1 MLRAVPGQPGSE
13 QHHQHALGCVKLCC
27 ALLHKTGAVVVLAAA
42 NVLSSGCRFLKTH
55 PMQALF
61 DFIDLQNRDGDI
73 RPGAYTLS
81 TQYPRREF
89 AEGQAGSLA
98 ENGLNTKQEAVML
111 ILK

>member
-1 MLRAVPGQPGSE
+1 M
-13 QHHQHALGCVKLCC
+13 
-27 ALLHKTGAVVVLAAA
+27 LAAA
-42 NVLSSGCRFLKTH
+42 DVVSWFCRFLKTH

-61 DFIDLQNRDGDI
+61 DFIDLQNKVGDI
-73 RPGAYTLS
+73 RPGTYTIS

-89 AEGQAGSLA
+89 AEGQSGSLA